1 MRSRA
6 FALSAVL
13 IALLATAALAAD
25 VSGKWKAE
33 FKTPDGQTF
42 ETNFDFQVSGGSLN
56 GTVSS
61 QMGESKISEGTVNGD
76 EISFVVVRKREDN
89 EFKMNYKGKVSGD
102 EMKLTISIAQMDR
115 TFEMTA
121 TRVK

>member
-1 MRSRA
+1 MRSRS

-25 VSGKWKAE
+25 VSGKWKAQ
-33 FKTPDGQTF
+33 FKTPDDQIF

-76 EISFVVVRKREDN
+76 ELSFVVLLKRDDN
-89 EFKMNYKGKVSGD
+89 EFKLNYKGKVSGD
-102 EMKLTISIAQMDR
+102 EMKLTIAVAQMDR
-115 TFEMTA
+115 TFDMTA

>member
-1 MRSRA
+1 MRSRSL
-6 FALSAVL
+6 ALSAVL
-13 IALLATAALAAD
+13 IALLASAALAAD

-33 FKTPDGQTF
+33 FKTPDGQMF
-42 ETNFDFQVSGGSLN
+42 VTNFDFEVSGGTLT

-102 EMKLTISIAQMDR
+102 EMKLTITMAQMDR